1 MKAIFLNDS
10 HTESLSQVSLTSRD
24 GFNEA
29 WLQKTLYENPDL
41 LNPLE
46 IQDLDPIIPI
56 ARELTL
62 QGSSS
67 KVFLD
72 IFGVRTSGTP
82 VLIECKLWRNP
93 QARRE
98 VIGQILEY
106 AALLMQLTYSDLEAL
121 LKSTKAIQSKGLY
134 SHLAEDNDG
143 LVSESTFVDKMSECL
158 SKGKFDLIIA
168 GDGIRSDVQ
177 SVVEMLE

>member
-93 QARRE
+93 QARR
-98 VIGQILEY
+98 VVAFFLILFILGVPI
-106 AALLMQLTYSDLEAL
+106 AAIYEL
-121 LKSTKAIQSKGLY
+121 LKDWLKEKHPNVYGY
-134 SHLAEDNDG
+134 F
-143 LVSESTFVDKMSECL
+143 VSL
-158 SKGKFDLIIA
+158 SKRFNQLGDTTQSLILGFLANSAFIFFA
-168 GDGIRSDVQ
+168 WFFGF
-177 SVVEMLE
+177 L